1 MRSGLIDDRRD
12 MKTNSTTGPLHS
24 SQRKSALWA
33 GISYLITFLSLL
45 LAYLYISVRDKSFV
59 TTSGSDAAVIFGGV
73 LEIIVALAGIG
84 SAVALYPV
92 VKSQSQGRALGL
104 IASRIVEASTMF
116 TGVMCLL
123 SVITLRQIEIDT
135 LAVRHAL
142 VVMHDWFR
150 LGQNLMPA
158 VNALLLGSLLYQS
171 RLVPRIL
178 PSFGLIGAPLLIA
191 NSIVLM
197 FGITNGPL
205 YVLTAIGVIPIA
217 IWEFSLGIRLTFW
230 GFDPKAAAALAAKK

>member
-1 MRSGLIDDRRD
+1 
-12 MKTNSTTGPLHS
+12 MKTKSTSDSTDFL
-24 SQRKSALWA
+24 QRKSSLWA

-45 LAYLYISVRDKSFV
+45 LAYLYISVRDKSFI
-59 TTSGSDAAVIFGGV
+59 TTSGSDTAVIFGGV

-92 VKSQSQGRALGL
+92 VKRQSQGRAIGL
-104 IASRIVEASTMF
+104 VGSRIIEATTMF
-116 TGVMCLL
+116 TGAMCLL

-142 VVMHDWFR
+142 VIMHDWFR

-158 VNALLLGSLLYQS
+158 INALLLGSLLYQL

-178 PSFGLIGAPLLIA
+178 PFLGLIGAPLLIS

-197 FGITNGPL
+197 FGMTDGPL
-205 YVLTAIGVIPIA
+205 YVLTAIGVLPIA
-217 IWEFSLGIRLTFW
+217 IWEFSLGVRLTFW
-230 GFDPKAAAALAAKK
+230 GFHPKAVSSLLTKADH